1 MSKTWIAL
9 LRGINVG
16 GNNIVKMAS
25 LREELG
31 QIGLLNVKTYIQSG
45 NVVFSTE
52 GRSSRGALE
61 KQIASLL
68 SEQFNVASPVLVLS
82 EAELDKAIAN
92 NPFAEEELEPKTL
105 HFYFLYSKPK
115 KVDWKQ
121 FEKLAA
127 NQERYELKDRTLYFS
142 APDGLARS
150 KLAVSMEKLLGVHAT
165 GRNLRTVSK
174 IAELISG

>member
-31 QIGLLNVKTYIQSG
+31 QLGLQNVQTYIQSG
-45 NVVFSTE
+45 NVVFTTE
-52 GRSSRGALE
+52 GRASRSSLE
-61 KQIASLL
+61 KQIASVLL
-68 SEQFNVASPVLVLS
+68 ETFDVESTVLVLS
-82 EAELDKAIAN
+82 EAELRKSISD
-92 NPFAEEELEPKTL
+92 NPFGEELEPKSL

-115 KVDWKQ
+115 KVDWQQ
-121 FEKLAA
+121 FERLAA
-127 NQERYELKDRTLYFS
+127 NQERYELKNRTLYFS
-142 APDGLARS
+142 APNGLARS
-150 KLAVSMEKLLGVHAT
+150 KLAVSMEKLLGVNAT